1 MEWFTYLW
9 ARGVPALASLRQGDR
24 SIWSSREPALMVS
37 SLLQGPHRLL
47 PRPGSQRTC
56 CFHPWAQ
63 GVVRGP
69 LCKGQMTACF
79 NRFQGV
85 VRGPLCKGQMT
96 ACFNRFQ
103 GVAVP
108 EKTSTSTP
116 LTMLKP
122 LTVRITT
129 NGGKFFK
136 RREYQ
141 TSLPVSWET
150 CMQVKKQQLEPDMEQ
165 WTGSKLGKEY
175 IKPVY
180 CCPVYLT
187 FMQSTSWEMSG

>member
-56 CFHPWAQ
+56 CFHPCA
-63 GVVRGP
+63 
-69 LCKGQMTACF
+69 
-79 NRFQGV
+79 QGV